1 MGDGRFRFPKTIELE
16 ELSVERAVPKSKGIN
31 TLNRLLL
38 DMCEAVGIKRKTAHC
53 FRVTGASVY
62 NITVS
67 GEVEKVS
74 RKVDIYS
81 TPVCFEDYNNCAV
94 NVNFKIL

>member
-16 ELSVERAVPKSKGIN
+16 ELSVERTVPKSESIN

-38 DMCEAVGIKRKTAHC
+38 DMCEAAGIKRKTAHC

-67 GEVEKVS
+67 GEVEKFLGRWIYIPRQFVS
-74 RKVDIYS
+74 RTIIIV
-81 TPVCFEDYNNCAV
+81 
-94 NVNFKIL
+94 L